1 MRIHALLI
9 NLDRSQDR
17 LARCIPL
24 LEQMGISWERVPGVE
39 GAKLP
44 ADTLAQL
51 NPQPAPHGEW
61 FRGLTPGEIGCF
73 LSHIACWRL
82 IAERQLDCALVL
94 EDDFAPDEG
103 FTAARLQAFADSCGQ
118 WDVLK
123 LTRIGRNAR
132 LVAELGQ
139 GASLHRIGKG
149 PIDGTG
155 YLVSLAGAR
164 KLVQRREHLLR
175 PVDFDLKHP
184 WERGLTVYSGSPNQ
198 FRQVSH
204 EEAASIIGDR
214 TDYRQYPFFAKMAVY
229 LRKHRYH
236 IRYWLAD
243 RLGIG
248 RRRLI

>member
-1 MRIHALLI
+1 MRPHAFLI

-24 LEQMGISWERVPGVE
+24 LEQMGISWERVTGIE

-44 ADTLAQL
+44 ADELARL
-51 NPQPAPHGEW
+51 NPRPAPHGEW

-82 IAERQLDCALVL
+82 IAERGLDCALVL
-94 EDDFAPDEG
+94 EDDFAPDDG
-103 FTAARLQAFADSCGQ
+103 FSAERLAAFADSSAH

-123 LTRIGRNAR
+123 LTRIGRNAK
-132 LVAELGQ
+132 LAMPLEH
-139 GASLHRIGKG
+139 GASIHHIGKG

-164 KLVQRREHLLR
+164 KLIQRREHLLR

-184 WERGLTVYSGSPNQ
+184 WERGLRVCSGSPNQ

-204 EEAASIIGDR
+204 EEAASVIGDR
-214 TDYRQYPFFAKMAVY
+214 TDYRQYPFFQRMGVY

-236 IRYWLAD
+236 VRYWLAH
-243 RLGIG
+243 RLHIG
-248 RRRLI
+248 RRKLI